1 MNSGP
6 LSYRTSTNLFV
17 CSNNESR
24 CMYEYKMKTSWQLQK
39 MTLKEVKTDPIK
51 NSKPITRLQNR
62 YRNRFD
68 DAAAYYPHKVQTF
81 VALKLPNGIDAY
93 FGFRLLCWYL
103 REWKLLWI
111 ETYIFRFRSVFT
123 REKKN
128 INSNFWFQK
137 LVE

>member
-1 MNSGP
+1 MTLKEVKTDPIKNSKP
-6 LSYRTSTNLFV
+6 ITRLQNRYRN
-17 CSNNESR
+17 R
-24 CMYEYKMKTSWQLQK
+24 LQK

-93 FGFRLLCWYL
+93 FGFRSMLISDFAYCVDISANGNY
-103 REWKLLWI
+103 
-111 ETYIFRFRSVFT
+111 YG
-123 REKKN
+123 
-128 INSNFWFQK
+128 
-137 LVE
+137 